1 VIWALLA
8 LAALAGAWQLYVEL
22 SGVSDIVLPSP
33 VGVGRALAD
42 NPGLL
47 WDNFQTTAVEVAG
60 GIVVALAAGALLAIV
75 LHLSPRVRRALE
87 PLLVAS
93 QAVPVPVLAPL
104 LVVWLGFTIGPKL
117 AIIGLVCFFPVVVTT
132 LDALR
137 RTDPDQVKL
146 LRTLDATR
154 WQVLRWVELP
164 AALPAA
170 LSGAKVA
177 VAVAVIGAVLG
188 EGAGAEKGLGHMIT
202 QANAQYDVA
211 LSFAACV
218 VLAAFALA
226 LFYALQTAERRIAPW
241 AHDPDPTGG
250 PST

>member
-1 VIWALLA
+1 VIWALVL
-8 LAALAGAWQLYVEL
+8 LAALVAAWQAYVAL
-22 SGVSDIVLPSP
+22 SGVSDIVLPGP
-33 VGVGRALAD
+33 GDVARALAE

-47 WDNFQTTAVEVAG
+47 WDNFQATAVEVAG
-60 GIVVALAAGALLAIV
+60 GIVVALAAGALLAV
-75 LHLSPRVRRALE
+75 LLHLSARARRALY

-93 QAVPVPVLAPL
+93 QAVPIPVLAPL

-117 AIIGLVCFFPVVVTT
+117 VIIGLVCFFPVVVTT

-137 RTDPDQVKL
+137 RTDPDQLKL
-146 LRTLDATR
+146 MRTLDASR

-177 VAVAVIGAVLG
+177 VAVAVIGAVLA

-218 VLAAFALA
+218 VLGAFALA
-226 LFYALQTAERRIAPW
+226 LFATLQTAERRVAPW
-241 AHDPDPTGG
+241 ARRSQG
-250 PST
+250 PLQ